1 MSGRPLAEA
10 APAPAWKVTA
20 MKITLEQASHEAAVE
35 QLNDVAFGPERYA
48 KTVYR
53 LRENVAPIAKLCFV
67 ALGDRDGE
75 ERGALLASLRFWPIA
90 IGAAKTPAVLL
101 GPLAVQPHLRGL
113 GYGKALMRHGIE
125 QARAQGHKLIVL
137 VGDPEYYNPFGFTRA
152 QAGSLSLPGP
162 VEDRRFLA
170 LALTDDALQGVGG
183 MIGKPVMARKAVAAA
198 KKRKRA

>member
-1 MSGRPLAEA
+1 
-10 APAPAWKVTA
+10 
-20 MKITLEQASHEAAVE
+20 MKITLEQGSHEAAVE

-75 ERGALLASLRFWPIA
+75 EKGALLASLRFWPIA

-152 QAGSLSLPGP
+152 QAGTLSLPGP

-183 MIGKPVMARKAVAAA
+183 MIGKPASAKKAAPVKARK
-198 KKRKRA
+198 KRA